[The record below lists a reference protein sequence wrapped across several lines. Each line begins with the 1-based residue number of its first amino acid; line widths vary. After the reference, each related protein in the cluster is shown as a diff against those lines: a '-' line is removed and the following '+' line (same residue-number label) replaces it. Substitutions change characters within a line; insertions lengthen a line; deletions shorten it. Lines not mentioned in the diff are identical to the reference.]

1 MLAAEESTLPLE
13 AVADNTDAAV
23 RAGRRQRMDRAFE
36 AVIGVS
42 LAAQNHLKRLVVI
55 VPAGFADCH
64 DTTQG
69 AVHTK
74 ARIQTHSAAVSN
86 SLSPS
91 SPKIRF
97 ISEASMKSWRFAAK
111 LKASVPPA

>member
-36 AVIGVS
+36 AVVGVS
-42 LAAQNHLKRLVVI
+42 LAAQNYLKRLVVI

-64 DTTQG
+64 DATSL
-69 AVHTK
+69 V
-74 ARIQTHSAAVSN
+74 AAVRQSIGLAIN
-86 SLSPS
+86 VL
-91 SPKIRF
+91 
-97 ISEASMKSWRFAAK
+97 
-111 LKASVPPA
+111 